1 MTQRERGLMLK
12 LAEELGKARVR
23 IEEIEKELEK
33 LKENQYDLHSDRMTL
48 DEKMLIQIL
57 ARYVEELKELD
68 KRRETILKLKKYI
81 GF

>member
-23 IEEIEKELEK
+23 IGEIEKELEK

-57 ARYVEELKELD
+57 ASYVEELKELD

>member
-23 IEEIEKELEK
+23 IGEIEKELET